1 MSSSNSEAP
10 LTAPPTAISD
20 RESQLDPFDWY
31 AEMRQNNPVRYDERR
46 QTWDVFRYE
55 EVDRVLRD
63 HETFSSDLT
72 TATVQPRGRDDDSG
86 VLTMLRA
93 DPPEHGRLREFVNE
107 RFQPG
112 AIRTNRVRIEEL
124 TAKQLAQIE
133 DNDRIDVVSD
143 LAYPL
148 PVSVIAEL
156 LGIPIDRRDQFK
168 QWSDAIVARAP
179 EDTDAHTAVQQ
190 RRSDAWT
197 EMRTYFSKLIEER
210 KNGTR
215 DDLITLAATATEL
228 DRDETIGFC
237 ILLLIAGNVTTTNL
251 ITNAVWCFEEHDVTE
266 RIRAGEID
274 RAQAIEEVLRY
285 RSPVQM
291 VRRVATE
298 DVELGGRQIT
308 AGERVTPWVGSANRD
323 PEMFDAPAAFRPE
336 RRPNPHLAFGRGI
349 HFCLGAPLARVEAD
363 VVLGALL
370 DRFST
375 IEPDLT
381 DRTPRPTFHG
391 LMTLPC
397 AVER

>member
-1 MSSSNSEAP
+1 MSSSNSEVP
-10 LTAPPTAISD
+10 LTAPPVPIRD

-31 AEMRQNNPVRYDERR
+31 AEMRQDDPVRYDERR

-72 TATVQPRGRDDDSG
+72 TADIQPPRVGDDDSG
-86 VLTMLRA
+86 FRTMLRA
-93 DPPEHGRLREFVNE
+93 DPPDHGRLREFVNE

-112 AIRTNRVRIEEL
+112 TIRQNRARIEEL
-124 TAKQLAQIE
+124 TVKQLDQLE
-133 DNDRIDVVSD
+133 DERRIDVVSD
-143 LAYPL
+143 LADPL

-156 LGIPIDRRDQFK
+156 LGIPTDRREQFK
-168 QWSDAIVARAP
+168 EWSDALVTPDA
-179 EDTDAHTAVQQ
+179 EDTEQAHETQ
-190 RRSDAWT
+190 RQDAWT
-197 EMRTYFSKLIEER
+197 EMQTYFSELIDER
-210 KNGTR
+210 ENGGG
-215 DDLITLAATATEL
+215 DDLITLAATAREL
-228 DRDETIGFC
+228 DREETIGFC

-266 RIRAGEID
+266 RVRSGEID
-274 RAQAIEEVLRY
+274 RTQAIEEVLRY

-298 DVELGGRQIT
+298 DVKLGGRRIT
-308 AGERVTPWVGSANRD
+308 AGERVTPWIGSANRD
-323 PEMFDAPAAFRPE
+323 PTMFDAPEAFRPE
-336 RRPNPHLAFGRGI
+336 RQPNPHLAFGRGI
-349 HFCLGAPLARVEAD
+349 HYCLGAPLARIEAD
-363 VVLGALL
+363 VALGELL

-391 LMTLPC
+391 LTALPC
-397 AVER
+397 AVGR